1 MAAPPMTPE
10 KAKLILKDAIQLFTV
25 PENKAKLAEAVAAA
39 MQLPPDQQGMA
50 RARRRR
56 RARARGARRVRA
68 PQAKMTT
75 IVPLVTA
82 MVGPKLQEHGLPNV
96 MMGVMQIQMVGQQD
110 PLVAE
115 GVKILTGATMGNP
128 PGDDV
133 IAAYLAKI

>member
-1 MAAPPMTPE
+1 
-10 KAKLILKDAIQLFTV
+10 
-25 PENKAKLAEAVAAA
+25 
-39 MQLPPDQQGMA
+39 
-50 RARRRR
+50 
-56 RARARGARRVRA
+56 
-68 PQAKMTT
+68 
-75 IVPLVTA
+75 
-82 MVGPKLQEHGLPNV
+82 

>member
-56 RARARGARRVRA
+56 ARARAARGEYGRRRRR
-68 PQAKMTT
+68 
-75 IVPLVTA
+75 
-82 MVGPKLQEHGLPNV
+82 
-96 MMGVMQIQMVGQQD
+96 
-110 PLVAE
+110 
-115 GVKILTGATMGNP
+115 
-128 PGDDV
+128 
-133 IAAYLAKI
+133 

>member
-1 MAAPPMTPE
+1 
-10 KAKLILKDAIQLFTV
+10 
-25 PENKAKLAEAVAAA
+25 
-39 MQLPPDQQGMA
+39 
-50 RARRRR
+50 
-56 RARARGARRVRA
+56 
-68 PQAKMTT
+68 MTT